1 VAVVATTELRL
12 ASTQRCNALIN
23 FLLLTLNTNMS
34 AFFCSLPRSC
44 VLYVQIEACMLRGPT
59 LEGLRRMLLLAL
71 LQDAAPLG
79 PGPLLPS
86 DLLPLEELLLVVPS
100 NQAEM
105 LLSVVPNLLR
115 MINSGAGMI
124 QGDCCNANVGRLW
137 GKHCVVLSSHTAV
150 CLG

>member
-1 VAVVATTELRL
+1 
-12 ASTQRCNALIN
+12 
-23 FLLLTLNTNMS
+23 
-34 AFFCSLPRSC
+34 
-44 VLYVQIEACMLRGPT
+44 MLRGHT
-59 LEGLRRMLLLAL
+59 LEGLRRMLLLVL

-86 DLLPLEELLLVVPS
+86 DLLPLEELLLVEPS

-124 QGDCCNANVGRLW
+124 QGMCGLSGSSVQWW
-137 GKHCVVLSSHTAV
+137 GAHIASLQW
-150 CLG
+150 L